1 MNEPDYPTRVGGGA
15 IGARLRRLSARID
28 ADATRA
34 YVALGI
40 DFEQR
45 WFGVLNQLAI
55 NGTMT
60 VTDIAATLGIT
71 HVSVSQTRQSLQKEG
86 LIVSDR
92 DGGDARRRT
101 LRLSEEGKEFVSRLE
116 PIWRAYEDAAR
127 ELDMEAGGAVRALDK
142 LEKCITDK
150 PLFDRIMVRLAAD

>member
-1 MNEPDYPTRVGGGA
+1 MNDPDFPMRVGGGA

-34 YVALGI
+34 YAALGI

-55 NGTMT
+55 NGAMT

-71 HVSVSQTRQSLQKEG
+71 HVSVSQTRQSLAKEG
-86 LIVSDR
+86 LIASDR
-92 DGGDARRRT
+92 DEADARRRT
-101 LRLSEEGKEFVSRLE
+101 LRLTDKGREFVTRLQ
-116 PIWRAYEDAAR
+116 PIWQVYEDAAL
-127 ELDMEAGGAVRALDK
+127 ELDTEAGGVVEALDK
-142 LEKCITDK
+142 LEKCIADK
-150 PLFDRIMVRLAAD
+150 SLYDRIMTRLDSG